1 MNQSLK
7 IGNGIIEVKRLISEW
22 WSPSCLCWSLLWGPG
37 WGQRGRGISSTWWSE
52 EPFLFLTLSLSP
64 FWPGMGTW
72 RVKRAPQPCKQKQ
85 DFEDRSRRRWW
96 ISRRLPVSTRLDLS
110 MPRPGRWWTLQGEKT
125 DKTFRIIKL
134 CDPKVWSER
143 YNWTWGV
150 CTKEEKVK
158 GGKGNNTKSR
168 FQTILWLFDNWFLF
182 PGTFSRDL
190 AGEWP
195 TWPTGWQST
204 QPQLGWRNLR
214 WRHKSNKENEKNG

>member
-1 MNQSLK
+1 MNLSLK

-22 WSPSCLCWSLLWGPG
+22 WSPSCLCWWLPCGPG

-52 EPFLFLTLSLSP
+52 EPFFLSPSLSP
-64 FWPGMGTW
+64 CWPDMGTW

-110 MPRPGRWWTLQGEKT
+110 MPRPGRWWTLRGEKT

-158 GGKGNNTKSR
+158 DRKR
-168 FQTILWLFDNWFLF
+168 TIQNLVSKPSCDSSIIGSFSQVRS
-182 PGTFSRDL
+182 PGISLESDRPDL
-190 AGEWP
+190 QGD
-195 TWPTGWQST
+195 
-204 QPQLGWRNLR
+204 
-214 WRHKSNKENEKNG
+214 KVSNHN